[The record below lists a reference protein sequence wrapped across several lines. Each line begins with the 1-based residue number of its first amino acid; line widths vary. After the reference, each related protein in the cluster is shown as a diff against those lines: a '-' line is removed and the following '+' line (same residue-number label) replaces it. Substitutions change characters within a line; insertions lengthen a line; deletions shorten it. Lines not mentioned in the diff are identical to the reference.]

1 MLFTD
6 KIYEFKVVQSER
18 NHSIVEYKG
27 KTYYYP
33 AQLKELDTVELKV
46 QSVEG
51 DKVFFD
57 LDPFFKSDENI
68 FKVKFLEK
76 IDNQNL
82 TFGIIKVEY
91 NSHILEVKV
100 AGWMMDNEFKFDENL
115 SVRKSKYG
123 LKIFIENFEHYKFQI
138 NEKYEFEIIDEI
150 IEKNQLIVLDPETN
164 TQYRAKKHFSK
175 NFIKPGSKQLFR
187 YVGVDSNYNVR
198 LVDSESKMK
207 ANLIFRDE
215 EIDAIKF
222 DYLVNSDLRKKLIE
236 QIDDEDNF
244 WLMTAVKYLFEVSLE
259 LFNRFKY
266 NDALKLNNLNMKL
279 CGFMVNKNF
288 FGSLPNSLKEKSN
301 RVFNLIK
308 DTLKS

>member
-1 MLFTD
+1 
-6 KIYEFKVVQSER
+6 
-18 NHSIVEYKG
+18 
-27 KTYYYP
+27 
-33 AQLKELDTVELKV
+33 
-46 QSVEG
+46 
-51 DKVFFD
+51 
-57 LDPFFKSDENI
+57 

-215 EIDAIKF
+215 EIEAIKF

-244 WLMTAVKYLFEVSLE
+244 WLMTAVKYLYEVSLE

-279 CGFMVNKNF
+279 CGFMVNKKF
-288 FGSLPNSLKEKSN
+288 FNSLPNSLKEESD

-308 DTLKS
+308 GYIEELDIILNYITHNDYEDLF